1 MAQINQR
8 IPNFLGG
15 VSQQP
20 DKIKFPG
27 QLRVCDN
34 AVPDITFGLKK
45 RPPAEFVGS
54 LTGATSSGHWYEILR
69 DGDEK
74 FLAQITPANTGSMP
88 IKIWTLSDITVDAT
102 AGVNFYDQVTGYSN
116 TGDVIPAGTELT
128 LTNNSGDSL
137 FSYLSGAT
145 APYAVTTIQ
154 DYTLIANPNK
164 VIGTTGTTFSP
175 LNNGDYSYAR
185 LDTVAYNTEYI
196 LYSGTAPS
204 PNKFYRV
211 TSVKVDV
218 IGLLNKITVTN
229 AGSGYSSDPSVSIS
243 GGGGSGATAIA
254 ERDKNSSNIHRIV
267 VTNPG
272 SGYTSAPT
280 ITISGGNGSG
290 ATATAEIS
298 DGPTWNGGDPDQA
311 KAGTLTWSFSGGE
324 AVDDTG
330 AQVGGVNITE
340 NIEGSLQV
348 NGNSYVES
356 NSENFNPETSTTS
369 TDFLGFTQNYAIR
382 YTATV
387 TLKDGG
393 LIKASGGTDAQN
405 KATAESLFIDVTV
418 EGIDYRVSVEAVE
431 PVSTYQDVS
440 GIGYFKSPK
449 NPENGTLSMATI
461 LNGLESSVNSNLA
474 NVTAEV
480 IGSGLYMHGSSASS
494 VNFLGGAVNENMSVI
509 GQKAQDISRLP
520 SMNKDGYV
528 AQISNAADL
537 DTDDYYVKF
546 EANNGTAGAGSYN
559 ECVRPHNFSSS
570 SDPMVLGL
578 DPATMPHALINNRDG
593 TFTFTK
599 LDEASKG
606 STENYW
612 KNREV
617 GDDTSNPFPTF
628 VNGTIQEMFFH
639 RNRLGFVSGEQ
650 VVMSKPG
657 QYFDFFIVSAIST
670 SDDNPIDITVSDVKP
685 AFINHILPIQR
696 GMMMFSDNGQFLLFT
711 ESDIF
716 SAKTVRLKK
725 VSSYECDA
733 TIQPVD
739 LGTSV
744 LFTSNVSAY
753 ARAFEATILDDATPP
768 NILEQT
774 RVVPEFLPKDITKST
789 NSTAIGITTYGKKGD
804 STVYHYKY
812 YNTGTQREQSAWYSW
827 TLTGT
832 MQHML
837 YTGGSFFTVTL
848 HDGMYKLCRH
858 EYVADADATRAYVL
872 GGTAS
877 DVGSPLKTAR
887 QFEAHLDN
895 MTIATN
901 VAGSAQT
908 TTDPEKTV
916 LRIPYVPAAGTQAS
930 IFMVGLSGNDSDN
943 NSIAGTVRQADAV
956 GSVDINGVTHGTVTF
971 NNINLH
977 SAAKVAVGYKYTS
990 TIELPTYYF
999 NAGNNAYDT
1008 EGELRISAINF
1019 ELGVGGPME
1028 FHLTSPF
1035 QYVDANGNVTKDID
1049 DYVQFESG
1057 MFANSSVFDKP
1068 PADLTRRVRVPI
1080 QRKNE
1085 KYTLQIQV
1093 PDPFSTAIISGSW
1106 DGNYNPKRHVRR

>member
-45 RPPAEFVGS
+45 RPPAEFVGT
-54 LTGATSSGHWYEILR
+54 LTNATSSGHWYEILR

-74 FLAQITPANTGSMP
+74 YLVQITPSNSGGMP
-88 IKIWTLSDITVDAT
+88 IRVWDLAD
-102 AGVNFYDQVTGYSN
+102 
-116 TGDVIPAGTELT
+116 GTEKS
-128 LTNNSGDSL
+128 LTNSSGDSL
-137 FSYLSGAT
+137 FAYLAGAT
-145 APYAVTTIQ
+145 SPYAVTTIQ
-154 DYTLIANPNK
+154 DYTIIANPNK
-164 VIGTTGTTFSP
+164 VVGTTGNTFTPIHS
-175 LNNGDYSYAR
+175 GDYSYAR
-185 LDTVAYNTEYI
+185 LDTIAYNTEYI

-204 PNKFYRV
+204 PNTFYRV
-211 TSVKVDV
+211 TSVKVDRM
-218 IGLLNKITVTN
+218 
-229 AGSGYSSDPSVSIS
+229 S
-243 GGGGSGATAIA
+243 GG
-254 ERDKNSSNIHRIV
+254 
-267 VTNPG
+267 
-272 SGYTSAPT
+272 SAQ
-280 ITISGGNGSG
+280 
-290 ATATAEIS
+290 
-298 DGPTWNGGDPDQA
+298 GPTFDDTDESQS
-311 KAGTLTWSFSGGE
+311 KSGTLTWSFSGGT
-324 AVDDTG
+324 ALAGSSNRT
-330 AQVGGVNITE
+330 NCE

-348 NGNSYVES
+348 NGNSYIANNTATFNG
-356 NSENFNPETSTTS
+356 NSTASS
-369 TDFLGFTQNYAIR
+369 DFLGYVQDYDVR

-387 TLKDGG
+387 TLQDGG
-393 LIKASGGTDAQN
+393 LIKETSQ
-405 KATAESLFIDVTV
+405 ATAEGKFIDVTM
-418 EGIDYRVSVEAVE
+418 EGETYRISVEAVE
-431 PVSTYQDVS
+431 PVTTYEGVS
-440 GIGYFKSPK
+440 GIGYFKTPK
-449 NPENGTLSMATI
+449 NPDNGTISMATI
-461 LNGLESSVNSNLA
+461 LNGLKSAVNSNLA

-480 IGSGLYMHGSSASS
+480 IGSGLFMNGSAADG

-520 SMNKDGYV
+520 AMNKHGYV

-546 EANNGTAGAGSYN
+546 EANNGVSGAGSYN
-559 ECVRPHNFSSS
+559 ECVRPHNFDGSGN
-570 SDPMVLGL
+570 DPMVLGL
-578 DPATMPHALINNRDG
+578 DPTTMPHALINNRNG
-593 TFTFTK
+593 TFTFSK

-628 VNGTIQEMFFH
+628 VGSTIQEMFFH
-639 RNRLGFVSGEQ
+639 RNRLGMISGEQ

-696 GMMMFSDNGQFLLFT
+696 GMMMFSDNGQFMLFT

-716 SAKTVRLKK
+716 SPKTVRLKK

-774 RVVPEFLPKDITKST
+774 RVVPEFLPKDITTSA
-789 NSTAIGITTYGKKGD
+789 NSAAIGITTYGKKGD

-812 YNTGTQREQSAWYSW
+812 YNTGQQREQSAWYSW

-848 HDGMYKLCRH
+848 HDGSYKLCRH

-908 TTDPEKTV
+908 TTTPEKTV
-916 LRIPYVPAAGTQAS
+916 LTIGYSPANTTNLV
-930 IFMVGLSGNDSDN
+930 MVGLSGNDSDG
-943 NSIAGTVRQADAV
+943 NSIAGTVRAAD
-956 GSVDINGVTHGTVTF
+956 SLNGNQVIF

-990 TIELPTYYF
+990 TIELPTYYL
-999 NAGNNAYDT
+999 NLGQNAYDT
-1008 EGELRISAINF
+1008 EGELRISAITF

-1035 QYVDANGNVTKDID
+1035 QYVDASGNITKDID
-1049 DYVQFESG
+1049 DYVQYESG
-1057 MFANSSVFDKP
+1057 MFINSSIFDKP
-1068 PADLTRRVRVPI
+1068 PADLARRVRVPI

>member
-1 MAQINQR
+1 MSAVNQR

-45 RPPAEFVGS
+45 RPPAEFVGT
-54 LTGATSSGHWYEILR
+54 LTNANTSGHWYEILR

-74 FLAQITPANTGSMP
+74 YIVQITPANSGTMP
-88 IKIWTLSDITVDAT
+88 IRVWDLADGSEKL
-102 AGVNFYDQVTGYSN
+102 
-116 TGDVIPAGTELT
+116 
-128 LTNNSGDSL
+128 LTNASGDSL
-137 FSYLSGAT
+137 FSYLAGAT
-145 APYAVTTIQ
+145 SPYAVTTIQ

-164 VIGTTGTTFSP
+164 TVGTAGNTFSP
-175 LNNGDYSYAR
+175 IHGGDYSYAR
-185 LDTVAYNTEYI
+185 LDTVAYNTEYV
-196 LYSGTAPS
+196 LYSGSAPT
-204 PNKFYRV
+204 PNTYFRV

-218 IGLLNKITVTN
+218 REVVSEINVTN
-229 AGSGYSSDPSVSIS
+229 QGSGYSASSPPTVTLS
-243 GGGGSGATAIA
+243 GGGGSNATAKA
-254 ERDKNSSNIHRIV
+254 IV
-267 VTNPG
+267 EDGKVTRVEVTEAG

-280 ITISGGNGSG
+280 VAFSGSGGAAATAVIGTG
-290 ATATAEIS
+290 AT
-298 DGPTWNGGDPDQA
+298 WNSGNENQA
-311 KAGTLTWSFSGGE
+311 KSGTLTWSFSGGS
-324 AVDDTG
+324 AVDTTG
-330 AQVGGVNITE
+330 AQVGGSNITE

-348 NGNSYVES
+348 NGQSYIA
-356 NSENFNPETSTTS
+356 NNIENFDGS
-369 TDFLGFTQNYAIR
+369 DFLGYTQNYDVR

-387 TLKDGG
+387 TLQDGG
-393 LIKASGGTDAQN
+393 LIRSTN
-405 KATAESLFIDVTV
+405 KTTAEGMFIDVTI
-418 EGIDYRVSVEAVE
+418 EGVKYRVSVEAVE
-431 PVSTYQDVS
+431 PVSTYRDVAN
-440 GIGYFKSPK
+440 IGYFKSPK
-449 NPENGTLSMATI
+449 SPDNGTLSMATI
-461 LNGLESSVNSNLA
+461 LNGLASAVNSNVT

-480 IGSGLYMHGSSASS
+480 IGSGLFMHGSAADS

-520 SMNKDGYV
+520 AMNKHGYV
-528 AQISNAADL
+528 AQISNTTDL

-546 EANNGTAGAGSYN
+546 EANNGVSGAGSYE
-559 ECVRPHNFSSS
+559 ECVRPHNFSSG

-578 DPATMPHALINNRDG
+578 DPATMPHALINNRNG

-599 LDEASKG
+599 LDFASKG

-612 KNREV
+612 KDRQV
-617 GDDTSNPFPTF
+617 GDDVSNPFPTF
-628 VNGTIQEMFFH
+628 VGSTIQEMFFH
-639 RNRLGFVSGEQ
+639 RNRLGVISGEQ

-657 QYFDFFIVSAIST
+657 QYFDFFIVSAIT
-670 SDDNPIDITVSDVKP
+670 VSDDNPIDITVSDVKP
-685 AFINHILPIQR
+685 AFINHVLPIQK

-716 SAKTVRLKK
+716 SPKTVRLKK
-725 VSSYECDA
+725 LSSYECDA

-753 ARAFEATILDDATPP
+753 ARAFEATILDDSTPP
-768 NILEQT
+768 QIIEQT

-789 NSTAIGITTYGKKGD
+789 NSAAIGITTYGKKGD
-804 STVYHYKY
+804 SAVFHYKY
-812 YNTGTQREQSAWYSW
+812 YDAGNKREQSAWYSW

-848 HDGMYKLCRH
+848 HDGSYKLCRH

-887 QFEAHLDN
+887 QFEAHLDM

-908 TTDPEKTV
+908 TTAPEKTV
-916 LRIPYVPAAGTQAS
+916 LTIPYTPANTTNL
-930 IFMVGLSGNDSDN
+930 FMVGLSGNDSDG
-943 NSIAGTVRQADAV
+943 NSIAGTVRAADAV
-956 GSVDINGVTHGTVTF
+956 GTNSVTF

-990 TIELPTYYF
+990 TIELPTFYL
-999 NAGNNAYDT
+999 NVGQNIYDT
-1008 EGELRISAINF
+1008 DGELRISGINF
-1019 ELGVGGPME
+1019 EMGVGGPLQ

-1035 QYVDANGNVTKDID
+1035 TFIDSSGNITKDID

-1057 MFANSSVFDKP
+1057 ILSNSSVFDKP
-1068 PADLTRRVRVPI
+1068 PADLATSVRVPV

-1085 KYTLQIQV
+1085 KYTLQIQI
-1093 PDPFSTAIISGSW
+1093 PDPFSTAIISASW
-1106 DGNYNPKRHVRR
+1106 DGIYNQKRHVRR

>member
-34 AVPDITFGLKK
+34 AVPDITFGLRK
-45 RPPAEFVGS
+45 RPPAEFVGT
-54 LTGATSSGHWYEILR
+54 LTNANTSGHWYEILR

-74 FLAQITPANTGSMP
+74 YIVQITPSNSGGMP
-88 IKIWTLSDITVDAT
+88 IRVWDLAD
-102 AGVNFYDQVTGYSN
+102 
-116 TGDVIPAGTELT
+116 GTEKS
-128 LTNNSGDSL
+128 LTNSSGDSL
-137 FSYLSGAT
+137 FSYLAGAT
-145 APYAVTTIQ
+145 SPYAVTTIQ
-154 DYTLIANPNK
+154 DYTIIANPNK
-164 VIGTTGTTFSP
+164 VVGTTGNTFTP
-175 LNNGDYSYAR
+175 INNGEYSYAR
-185 LDTVAYNTEYI
+185 LDTVAYNTEFI
-196 LYSGTAPS
+196 LYHGTAPT
-204 PNKFYRV
+204 PNTYYRV
-211 TSVKVDV
+211 TSVRVDAN
-218 IGLLNKITVTN
+218 I
-229 AGSGYSSDPSVSIS
+229 
-243 GGGGSGATAIA
+243 GGSL
-254 ERDKNSSNIHRIV
+254 V
-267 VTNPG
+267 
-272 SGYTSAPT
+272 
-280 ITISGGNGSG
+280 
-290 ATATAEIS
+290 
-298 DGPTWNGGDPDQA
+298 GPTFDDTNEDQS
-311 KAGTLTWSFSGGE
+311 KSGTITWSFSGGS
-324 AVDDTG
+324 AVSTSPG
-330 AQVGGVNITE
+330 LQNVETE
-340 NIEGSLQV
+340 NVEGSLQI
-348 NGNSYVES
+348 NGNSYIAS
-356 NSENFNPETSTTS
+356 NTANYQGNDN
-369 TDFLGFTQNYAIR
+369 TDANNFLGYTQDYDVR

-393 LIKASGGTDAQN
+393 LLKTTN
-405 KATAESLFIDVTV
+405 KTQAENLFIEVSV
-418 EGIDYRVSVEAVE
+418 ENVNYRISVEAVE
-431 PVSTYQDVS
+431 PVTTYTGVS
-440 GIGYFKSPK
+440 GIGYFKTPK
-449 NPENGTLSMATI
+449 NPDNGTISMATI
-461 LNGLESSVNSNLA
+461 LNGLKTSVNSNLA

-480 IGSGLYMHGSSASS
+480 IGSGLYLTGTAADG

-520 SMNKDGYV
+520 AMNKHGYV
-528 AQISNAADL
+528 AQVANAADL

-546 EANNGTAGAGSYN
+546 EANNGVSGSGNYN
-559 ECVRPHNFSSS
+559 ECVRPNNFSSA

-578 DPATMPHALINNRDG
+578 DPATMPHALINNRNG

-628 VNGTIQEMFFH
+628 VGSTIQEMFFH
-639 RNRLGFVSGEQ
+639 RNRLGMISGEQ

-657 QYFDFFIVSAIST
+657 QYFDFFIVSAISA

-685 AFINHILPIQR
+685 AFINHVLPIQK

-725 VSSYECDA
+725 LASYECDQ

-753 ARAFEATILDDATPP
+753 ARAFEATILDDTTPP

-774 RVVPEFLPKDITKST
+774 RVVPEFLPKDITKSA
-789 NSTAIGITTYGKKGD
+789 NSTAIGIVTYGKKGD
-804 STVYHYKY
+804 GTVYHYKY
-812 YNTGTQREQSAWYSW
+812 YNTGDKREQSAWYSW

-837 YTGGSFFTVTL
+837 YTAGSFFTVTL
-848 HDGMYKLCRH
+848 HDNSYKLCRH
-858 EYVADADATRAYVL
+858 EYVADADNTRSYVL
-872 GGTAS
+872 GTGA
-877 DVGSPLKTAR
+877 VGSPLETSR

-895 MTIATN
+895 MAIATN

-908 TTDPEKTV
+908 TTAPEKTV
-916 LRIPYVPAAGTQAS
+916 LTIPYTPANTTNL
-930 IFMVGLSGNDSDN
+930 FMVGLSGNDSDG
-943 NSIAGTVRQADAV
+943 NSIAGTVRAADAV
-956 GSVDINGVTHGTVTF
+956 GTNTVTF

-999 NAGNNAYDT
+999 NVGQNAYDT
-1008 EGELRISAINF
+1008 DGELRISGMNF
-1019 ELGVGGPME
+1019 EMGVGGPME

-1035 QYVDANGNVTKDID
+1035 TYTDASGNITKDVD
-1049 DYVQFESG
+1049 DYVQYESG
-1057 MFANSSVFDKP
+1057 ILSNSSVFDKP
-1068 PADLTRRVRVPI
+1068 PADLARSVRVPV

-1085 KYTLQIQV
+1085 KYTLQIKI
-1093 PDPFSTAIISGSW
+1093 PDPFSTAIISASW
-1106 DGNYNPKRHVRR
+1106 DGNYSNKRHVRR

>member
-1 MAQINQR
+1 MATVNQR

-45 RPPAEFVGS
+45 RPPAEFVGTLS
-54 LTGATSSGHWYEILR
+54 NANTSGHWYEILR

-74 FLAQITPANTGSMP
+74 YIVQITPSLTGSMP
-88 IKIWTLSDITVDAT
+88 IRVWDLAD
-102 AGVNFYDQVTGYSN
+102 
-116 TGDVIPAGTELT
+116 GTEKS
-128 LTNNSGDSL
+128 LTNSSGDSL
-137 FSYLSGAT
+137 FSYLAGAT
-145 APYAVTTIQ
+145 APYSVTTIQ

-164 VIGTTGTTFSP
+164 TVAESSGTTAAP
-175 LNNGDYSYAR
+175 ILNGDYSYAR

-196 LYSGTAPS
+196 LYSGTAPT
-204 PNKFYRV
+204 PQTFYRV
-211 TSVKVDV
+211 TSVKVDR
-218 IGLLNKITVTN
+218 LD
-229 AGSGYSSDPSVSIS
+229 GSS
-243 GGGGSGATAIA
+243 
-254 ERDKNSSNIHRIV
+254 
-267 VTNPG
+267 
-272 SGYTSAPT
+272 
-280 ITISGGNGSG
+280 
-290 ATATAEIS
+290 EI
-298 DGPTWNGGDPDQA
+298 GPTWDSTDTDQS
-311 KAGTLTWSFSGGE
+311 KSGTLTWSFSGG
-324 AVDDTG
+324 ANVSG
-330 AQVGGVNITE
+330 AQSDTE
-340 NIEGSLQV
+340 NIEGSLSV
-348 NGNSYVES
+348 NGTSYIDS
-356 NSENFNPETSTTS
+356 NTANYQNNNTNTRD
-369 TDFLGFTQNYAIR
+369 DFLGYTQNYKTR

-387 TLKDGG
+387 TLTDGG
-393 LIKASGGTDAQN
+393 LIKNTSKSN
-405 KATAESLFIDVTV
+405 AEGRSITV
-418 EGIDYRVSVEAVE
+418 SIEGINYRISVEAVE
-431 PVSTYQDVS
+431 PVTTYEGVS
-440 GIGYFKSPK
+440 GIAFFKTPK
-449 NPENGTLSMATI
+449 NPDNGSISMLSI
-461 LNGLESSVNSNLA
+461 LNGLKTAVNSSLA

-480 IGSGLYMHGSSASS
+480 IGSGLFLNGTAADG

-520 SMNKDGYV
+520 AMNKDGYV

-546 EANNGTAGAGSYN
+546 EANNGTSGAGSYN
-559 ECVRPHNFSSS
+559 ECVRPHNFSSG

-578 DPATMPHALINNRDG
+578 DPATMPHALINNRNG

-628 VNGTIQEMFFH
+628 VGSTIQEMFFH
-639 RNRLGFVSGEQ
+639 RNRLGMISGEQ

-696 GMMMFSDNGQFLLFT
+696 GMMMFSDNGQFMLFT

-774 RVVPEFLPKDITKST
+774 RVVPEFLPKDITKSA
-789 NSTAIGITTYGKKGD
+789 NSAAIGITTYGKKGD

-812 YNTGTQREQSAWYSW
+812 YNTGQQREQSAWYSW

-848 HDGMYKLCRH
+848 HDGNYKLCRH

-908 TTDPEKTV
+908 TTAPEKTV
-916 LRIPYVPAAGTQAS
+916 LTIGYSPANTTNLV
-930 IFMVGLSGNDSDN
+930 MVGLSGNDSDG
-943 NSIAGTVRQADAV
+943 NSIAGTVRSAD
-956 GSVDINGVTHGTVTF
+956 SVSSNTVTF

-999 NAGNNAYDT
+999 NVGNNAYDT
-1008 EGELRISAINF
+1008 EGELRISAITF

-1035 QYVDANGNVTKDID
+1035 QYVDASGNITKDID
-1049 DYVQFESG
+1049 DYIQFESG
-1057 MFANSSVFDKP
+1057 MFTNSSVFDKP
-1068 PADLTRRVRVPI
+1068 PADLARRVRVPI